1 MVVNWSVYVRSKLDR
16 IRRGKEPMAWKNA
29 VRAKR
34 LRDQTKI
41 VEVPSQSYLL
51 KNYVAHLESTVD

>member
-1 MVVNWSVYVRSKLDR
+1 
-16 IRRGKEPMAWKNA
+16 MAWKNA